1 MMLRTRFIT
10 LGRRWHASRR
20 LWARAL
26 RRDPLLAVVAVST
39 LSALFLACARPVVP
53 WGVGQ

>member
-1 MMLRTRFIT
+1 MLRTRFIT